1 VSGVLECPRERSG
14 HRIIYHDGAI
24 FAFGGYNPSLEEDE
38 EMQKDVDWQTSKP
51 LFKELWHQS
60 HNTFRKLKMG
70 QRRRYDTQHND
81 IQPNDSQPNDT
92 QHNV

>member
-51 LFKELWHQS
+51 LFKELWHQFITLFVNYEWAKEGATTLS
-60 HNTFRKLKMG
+60 IMTFSLTTLSITLK
-70 QRRRYDTQHND
+70 
-81 IQPNDSQPNDT
+81 
-92 QHNV
+92 